1 LQENELNVLRGFSLS
16 FLGVVVGLLD
26 VYFWIILV
34 RALISWVNPDPYN
47 PIIRFLVLV
56 TEPVL
61 RPLRRLVPPHR
72 LGGLDLS
79 PLLAILALEFIK
91 NGILYSLGLGP
102 RLLF

>member
-61 RPLRRLVPPHR
+61 RPLRKILPPHK
-72 LGGLDLS
+72 LGGIDVS
-79 PLLAILALEFIK
+79 PILAILILQFVK
-91 NGILYSLGLGP
+91 NGLLLSFGYSTRFP
-102 RLLF
+102 F